1 MSIILAS
8 KSPRRKEL
16 LELMGLEFSVLTADV
31 DETMNAVYDIEDEIK
46 KVSLKKA
53 TAVMEKVTAEDI
65 IISADTVVIC
75 DSEIMGKPKSKS
87 DAVKMLTKLSG
98 RTHKVITGVT
108 VAKGESILSETVVT
122 KVTFRDIND
131 TEIKSYVDTLEPMDK
146 AGAYGIQGKAAVFV
160 SSIEGDYYNV
170 VGLPVCKLSLMLKKF
185 L

>member
-16 LELMGLEFSVLTADV
+16 LELMGLEFTVLTADV
-31 DETMNAVYDIEDEIK
+31 NETMNAVNDIEEEIK
-46 KVSLKKA
+46 SVSLKKA
-53 TAVMEKVTAEDI
+53 AAVMEKVTAEDI
-65 IISADTVVIC
+65 IISADTVVVC
-75 DSEIMGKPKSKS
+75 DNEIMGKPKSKS

-108 VAKGESILSETVVT
+108 VAKGESILCETVVT
-122 KVTFRDIND
+122 TVTFRDIDNK
-131 TEIKSYVDTLEPMDK
+131 EIKAYVDTLEPMDK